1 MPTVLRTRWPQHLQ
15 PRRAAQARW
24 LWAPLWASVLCA
36 SLHCGKDPEVRAVEI
51 TKQVDALFAQHKW
64 EQGEKKAQEILALSG
79 LSAPSRDQA
88 KLKVD
93 QARSE
98 QQARQ
103 QYQRFV
109 GNKDTDAD
117 VAMAAY
123 RDLPETSVYRQLG
136 RSEFEKLRP
145 AYVSDHIEKAE
156 SALQNGRCA
165 DHKSHVQLIL
175 EVDAQNQKAMDLA
188 RKPCAKK
195 E

>member
-1 MPTVLRTRWPQHLQ
+1 MPSSHAPCWMSRRTR
-15 PRRAAQARW
+15 RAGLPAIGFLSLLLGAGS
-24 LWAPLWASVLCA
+24 A
-36 SLHCGKDPEVRAVEI
+36 LHCGKDPEVKAVEL
-51 TKQVDALFAQHKW
+51 TKQVDVLFTQHKW
-64 EQGEKKAQEILALSG
+64 EQGEKKAQDILALSG

-109 GNKDTDAD
+109 GNKDTDTD
-117 VAMAAY
+117 VAVAAY

-136 RSEFEKLRP
+136 RADYEKLRP
-145 AYVSDHIEKAE
+145 QFITDHIEKAE
-156 SALQNGRCA
+156 SALQNGRCP
-165 DHKSHVQLIL
+165 DGKSHLQQVLD
-175 EVDAQNQKAMDLA
+175 VDPQNQKAMDLA
-188 RKPCAKK
+188 KKPCGKK

>member
-1 MPTVLRTRWPQHLQ
+1 MPTDHSPRWP
-15 PRRAAQARW
+15 RRRSPHSTVWTQR
-24 LWAPLWASVLCA
+24 LLVPLLAGVLASAVQ
-36 SLHCGKDPEVRAVEI
+36 CGKDPEVRAVEL
-51 TKQVDALFAQHKW
+51 TKQVDALFAQNKW
-64 EQGEKKAQEILALSG
+64 EAGEKKAQEILALSA

-109 GNKDTDAD
+109 GNKDTDVD
-117 VAMAAY
+117 VAVAAY

-136 RSEFEKLRP
+136 RSDFDKLRP
-145 AYVSDHIEKAE
+145 TYVSDHLEKAE

-165 DHKSHVQLIL
+165 DFKSHVQLVI

-188 RKPCAKK
+188 KKPCSKK
-195 E
+195 D

>member
-1 MPTVLRTRWPQHLQ
+1 MPSSHAPCWTSRRTR
-15 PRRAAQARW
+15 RAGLPAIGLLSLILSAG
-24 LWAPLWASVLCA
+24 ST
-36 SLHCGKDPEVRAVEI
+36 LHCGKDPEVKAVEL
-51 TKQVDALFAQHKW
+51 TKQVDTLFAQHKW
-64 EQGEKKAQEILALSG
+64 EQGEKKAQDILSLSG

-109 GNKDTDAD
+109 GNKDTDTD
-117 VAMAAY
+117 VAVAAY

-136 RSEFEKLRP
+136 RGDYEKLRP
-145 AYVSDHIEKAE
+145 QFITDHIEKAE

-165 DHKSHVQLIL
+165 DGKSHLQQIL
-175 EVDAQNQKAMDLA
+175 DVDPQNQKAMDLA
-188 RKPCAKK
+188 KKPCGKK

>member
-1 MPTVLRTRWPQHLQ
+1 MPARRLWGPLLVGVLSM
-15 PRRAAQARW
+15 A
-24 LWAPLWASVLCA
+24 
-36 SLHCGKDPEVRAVEI
+36 LHCGKDPEVRAVEL

-117 VAMAAY
+117 AAMGAY
-123 RDLPETSVYRQLG
+123 RDLPETSIYRQLG
-136 RSEFEKLRP
+136 RAEFDKLRP
-145 AYVSDHIEKAE
+145 AYISDHIEKAE

-165 DHKSHVQLIL
+165 DFKSHIQLVL
-175 EVDAQNQKAMDLA
+175 EVDAQNHKAMDLA
-188 RKPCAKK
+188 KKPCAKK
-195 E
+195 D

>member
-1 MPTVLRTRWPQHLQ
+1 MPSVLSPCWMT
-15 PRRAAQARW
+15 RRARRAGLSAVG
-24 LWAPLWASVLCA
+24 LLGLLLGG
-36 SLHCGKDPEVRAVEI
+36 SLHCGKDPEVKAVEL

-64 EQGEKKAQEILALSG
+64 EQGEKKAQDILGLSG

-103 QYQRFV
+103 LYQRFV
-109 GNKDTDAD
+109 GNKDTDGDLAIG
-117 VAMAAY
+117 AY

-136 RSEFEKLRP
+136 RTDYEKLRP
-145 AYVSDHIEKAE
+145 QYIADHIEKAE

-165 DHKSHVQLIL
+165 DGKTHLQQVLD
-175 EVDAQNQKAMDLA
+175 VDAQNQKAMDLSK
-188 RKPCAKK
+188 KPCAKK

>member
-1 MPTVLRTRWPQHLQ
+1 MPSVHSSRWPWQQ
-15 PRRAAQARW
+15 APRRTSLART
-24 LWAPLWASVLCA
+24 LLAPLLVGVLCTA
-36 SLHCGKDPEVRAVEI
+36 VYCGKDPEVRAVEI

-109 GNKDTDAD
+109 GTKDTDTD
-117 VAMAAY
+117 VAMTAY

-136 RSEFEKLRP
+136 RADFEKLRP
-145 AYVSDHIEKAE
+145 GYVSDHIEKAE
-156 SALQNGRCA
+156 AALQNGRCA
-165 DHKSHVQLIL
+165 DFKSHVQLVL
-175 EVDAQNQKAMDLA
+175 EVDAQSQKAMDLA
-188 RKPCAKK
+188 KKSCAKK

>member
-1 MPTVLRTRWPQHLQ
+1 MSPLSSPCFVSRRTR
-15 PRRAAQARW
+15 RAGLPAIGLLA
-24 LWAPLWASVLCA
+24 LFVGMGLG
-36 SLHCGKDPEVRAVEI
+36 CGKDPEVKAVEL
-51 TKQVDALFAQHKW
+51 TKQVDLLFTQHKW
-64 EQGEKKAQEILALSG
+64 EQGEKKAQEILSLSG

-103 QYQRFV
+103 LYQRFV
-109 GNKDTDAD
+109 GNKDTDSDSAI
-117 VAMAAY
+117 AAY

-136 RSEFEKLRP
+136 RGEFEKLRP
-145 AYVSDHIEKAE
+145 QFITDHIEKAD

-165 DHKSHVQLIL
+165 DGKSHLQQIL
-175 EVDAQNQKAMDLA
+175 DVDPQNQKAMDLA
-188 RKPCAKK
+188 KKPCAKK

>member
-1 MPTVLRTRWPQHLQ
+1 MPPVHSPCSVSRRM
-15 PRRAAQARW
+15 RRAGIPAIG
-24 LWAPLWASVLCA
+24 LLSLVLA
-36 SLHCGKDPEVRAVEI
+36 GSLHCGKDPEVKAVEM
-51 TKQVDALFAQHKW
+51 TKQVDALFAGHKW

-98 QQARQ
+98 QQARAL
-103 QYQRFV
+103 YQKFV
-109 GNKDTDAD
+109 GNKDTDGDSA
-117 VAMAAY
+117 VGAY

-136 RSEFEKLRP
+136 RGDYERLRP
-145 AYVSDHIEKAE
+145 QYIADHIEKAE

-165 DHKSHVQLIL
+165 DGKAHLQQVLDVEPQH
-175 EVDAQNQKAMDLA
+175 QKAMDLA
-188 RKPCAKK
+188 KKPCAKK

>member
-1 MPTVLRTRWPQHLQ
+1 MPSSHAPCWMSRRTR
-15 PRRAAQARW
+15 RAGLPAIGFLSLLLGAGS
-24 LWAPLWASVLCA
+24 A
-36 SLHCGKDPEVRAVEI
+36 LHCGKDPEVKAVEL
-51 TKQVDALFAQHKW
+51 TKQVDVLFAQHKW
-64 EQGEKKAQEILALSG
+64 EQGEKKAQDILALSG

-109 GNKDTDAD
+109 GNKDTDTD
-117 VAMAAY
+117 VAVAAY

-136 RSEFEKLRP
+136 RGDYEKLRP
-145 AYVSDHIEKAE
+145 QFITDHIEKAE

-165 DHKSHVQLIL
+165 DGKSHLQQIL
-175 EVDAQNQKAMDLA
+175 DVDPQNQKAMDLA
-188 RKPCAKK
+188 KKPCGKK